1 MVHFTDGLYFSYD
14 TFKYQSS
21 FTSTK
26 FLYKV
31 RAVAFSHDAPFPRP
45 IPQINF
51 QSTSP
56 LSRHFSKEM
65 KRNWCGNYTS
75 WSIKQILNWKQT
87 LRITRC
93 TQNISFSV
101 VHNHKLSWYVLSI
114 LTTCPSHH
122 ILLPFTILI
131 PSDYH
136 INNTVPCCVIPSTS
150 RLIHT
155 SFPGHFVFRCW

>member
-1 MVHFTDGLYFSYD
+1 MLHFTDGSCFSFD

-26 FLYKV
+26 FLHKV
-31 RAVAFSHDAPFPRP
+31 CGVAFSHNVHFPCS

-51 QSTSP
+51 QSTSL
-56 LSRHFSKEM
+56 LSRHFIKEM

-75 WSIKQILNWKQT
+75 WSIKQTLNWKQT
-87 LRITRC
+87 LRITC
-93 TQNISFSV
+93 FTQNISFSV
-101 VHNHKLSWYVLSI
+101 VHNHKLSWYILSI

-155 SFPGHFVFRCW
+155 SFPGHFAFRCW